1 MTSLK
6 MKSRLFLGIIKSKA
20 DLTSSQ
26 FVFFHGPTFTDSTTF
41 ELDDGINLIKHEKFD
56 KSKKTVLYI
65 HGYLENLK
73 VESTKVIVEAYL
85 QRNDV
90 NLIFLNWGELAE
102 GNYML
107 DAVVNAKQ
115 LGSVLA
121 KKLIEMFDNGLDIN
135 KFHLVGHSLGGQMS
149 GIVGREV
156 YRRSKKTKRLRR
168 ITALDPAFPPFYTGF
183 TSHINKK
190 DADFVDVIHTDAWIY
205 GAPVSTGTA
214 DFWPN
219 SGKTLQ
225 PGCPKRN
232 YKLLTDNDLSSHRR
246 SWYFWAESV
255 AGKHNEQFDA
265 VKTKN
270 WNDFKAGKFED
281 ESSELKVVMGHDC
294 PTNIYGDYYLQTNG
308 ISPYGRGK
316 SGTVY
321 LDPKELPGNSPAEVE
336 KLAAEFL

>member
-1 MTSLK
+1 MKSIK
-6 MKSRLFLGIIKSKA
+6 IKSRLFLGMVKAHA
-20 DLTSSQ
+20 DLTQ
-26 FVFFHGPTFTDSTTF
+26 AKFVFFYGPNFTDSATF
-41 ELDDGINLIKHEKFD
+41 ELDDGISLLKHEKFD
-56 KSKKTVLYI
+56 KTKKTVLYV
-65 HGYLENLK
+65 HGYLENLT
-73 VESTKVIVEAYL
+73 VESIKVIVEAYL
-85 QRNDV
+85 QRKDV
-90 NLIFLNWGELAE
+90 NLIVLDWGELAD

-115 LGSVLA
+115 LGPVLA
-121 KKLIEMFDNGLDIN
+121 KKLIDMFDQGLDISS
-135 KFHLVGHSLGGQMS
+135 FHLIGHSLGGQMS

-168 ITALDPAFPPFYTGF
+168 ITALDPAFPPFYTCI
-183 TSHINKK
+183 TAHLNKK

-205 GAPVSTGTA
+205 GAPISTGTA

-232 YKLLTDNDLSSHRR
+232 YKMLTDNDLSSHRR

-255 AGKHNEQFDA
+255 AGKYNEQFEA

-270 WNDFKAGKFED
+270 WNDFKSGKINED
-281 ESSELKVVMGHDC
+281 SDLKVVMGHDC
-294 PTNIYGDYYLQTNG
+294 PINISGDYYLQTNG
-308 ISPYGRGK
+308 LPPYARGK

-321 LDPKELPGNSPAEVE
+321 IDPNELPGNSPAEIAQ
-336 KLAAEFL
+336 LAKEFI